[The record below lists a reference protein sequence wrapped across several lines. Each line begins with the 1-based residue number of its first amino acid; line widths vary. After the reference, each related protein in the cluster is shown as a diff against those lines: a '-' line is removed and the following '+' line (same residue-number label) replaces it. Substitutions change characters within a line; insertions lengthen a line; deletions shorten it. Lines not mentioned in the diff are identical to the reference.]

1 MNGARESARSRLRTV
16 NPLAYYKEFNK
27 VRKKARREPHS
38 LRPEAGENGRGETEK
53 ERERKRK
60 CAKESE
66 RENSL
71 FSVRTGML
79 YFILGPVHI
88 NGEQR
93 EIFFFFQVGVRL
105 ANFDTVFCIA
115 LYNTSEYFIF

>member
-53 ERERKRK
+53 EREKEKMRKR
-60 CAKESE
+60 E
-66 RENSL
+66 REREFPLLRENGHA
-71 FSVRTGML
+71 VL
-79 YFILGPVHI
+79 YSGSCAH
-88 NGEQR
+88 QR
-93 EIFFFFQVGVRL
+93 GAKRNFLFFQIGVRL